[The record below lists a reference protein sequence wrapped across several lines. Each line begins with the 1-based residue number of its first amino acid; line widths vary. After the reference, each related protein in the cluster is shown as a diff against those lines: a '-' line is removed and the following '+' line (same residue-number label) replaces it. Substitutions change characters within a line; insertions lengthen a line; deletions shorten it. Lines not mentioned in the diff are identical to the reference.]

1 VSTPTGPAHRAAT
14 EDGLPQTIRIGT
26 RASTLARTQ
35 AAAVAD
41 AMTQELAAGRTV
53 ELVPM
58 TSSGDQTT
66 ASLASLGGTGVF
78 AAALRVALLEGE
90 CDVVVHSLKD
100 LPTTAHPGLVVAAT
114 PQRAD
119 ARDALCARDGLTLAE
134 LPPGA
139 AIGTGSPRR
148 AAQALTLRPDLQVID
163 IRGNVQTR
171 LAKVTDGELDAVILA
186 AAGLQRIGYHHVIT
200 ELLDVQT
207 WPTAPGQGALA
218 VEIHEDDAPAYA
230 TLLSAI
236 NDPATAAATTAERQ
250 VLATLEAGCAAPLGA
265 RAAVDGDTLTVAG
278 TAYRPGGGDQI
289 SAFATGPAQEALTLG
304 ARVAEDLLD
313 GGADQWLERQ

>member
-1 VSTPTGPAHRAAT
+1 MT

-35 AAAVAD
+35 AATVAD
-41 AMTQELAAGRTV
+41 AVTRELSAGRTV

-119 ARDALCARDGLTLAE
+119 ARDALCARDGLTLAD

-148 AAQALTLRPDLQVID
+148 AAQALTLRPDLQVVD

-171 LAKVTDGELDAVILA
+171 LAKVSDGELDAVILA
-186 AAGLQRIGYHHVIT
+186 AAGLQRIGYHEVIT
-200 ELLDVQT
+200 ELLDLQT

-218 VEIHEDDAPAYA
+218 VEIRDDDAPAYA
-230 TLLSAI
+230 TLLSVI
-236 NDPATAAATTAERQ
+236 NDPATSAATTAERQ

-265 RAAVDGDTLTVAG
+265 RATVDRDALTIAG

-289 SAFATGPAQEALTLG
+289 SAFATGLAQEATSLG
-304 ARVAEDLLD
+304 ARVAQDLLD
-313 GGADQWLERQ
+313 GGADQWLGRR